1 MRRRGAMRGVREA
14 SMTWRWAV
22 LAALASVSSFPAA
35 QAPAADLEYFTGD
48 ALFAQCS
55 AKPTDADFAVR
66 QARCSAYVL
75 GVSDAQQAAQGAG
88 GAGRVCIPPTAGSP
102 QLVEAVVGYL
112 QAHADKRPLAAQ
124 DLVLEALSAQFPC
137 K

>member
-1 MRRRGAMRGVREA
+1 MA
-14 SMTWRWAV
+14 WRLAV
-22 LAALASVSSFPAA
+22 LAALVSVSSFPAA
-35 QAPAADLEYFTGD
+35 PASAADLEYFTGV
-48 ALFAQCS
+48 ALYAQCS

-66 QARCSAYVL
+66 QARCSGYVL

-88 GAGRVCIPPTAGSP
+88 GAGRVCIPATAGSP
-102 QLVEAVVGYL
+102 QLVEAVVAFLG
-112 QAHADKRPLAAQ
+112 AHPDKRPLAAQ

>member
-1 MRRRGAMRGVREA
+1 MA
-14 SMTWRWAV
+14 WRLV
-22 LAALASVSSFPAA
+22 ILAALVSASGFAS
-35 QAPAADLEYFTGD
+35 APASAGDLEYFTGES
-48 ALFAQCS
+48 LYAQCS
-55 AKPTDADFAVR
+55 AKPTDPDVAVR
-66 QARCSAYVL
+66 QARCAGYVL

-88 GAGRVCIPPTAGSP
+88 AAGRVCIPATAGSP
-102 QLVEAVVGYL
+102 QLVDAVVAFL

>member
-1 MRRRGAMRGVREA
+1 MA
-14 SMTWRWAV
+14 WRVLV
-22 LAALASVSSFPAA
+22 LAALVSVSGLSAA
-35 QAPAADLEYFTGD
+35 PAPAADLEYFTGD
-48 ALFAQCS
+48 ALYAQCS

-66 QARCSAYVL
+66 QARCSGYVL

-88 GAGRVCIPPTAGSP
+88 GAGRVCIPATAGST
-102 QLVEAVVGYL
+102 QLVDAVAAFL
-112 QAHADKRPLAAQ
+112 ESHADKRPLAAQ

>member
-1 MRRRGAMRGVREA
+1 M
-14 SMTWRWAV
+14 V
-22 LAALASVSSFPAA
+22 LAALVSVTGLAT
-35 QAPAADLEYFTGD
+35 APVAAADLEYFTGE
-48 ALFAQCS
+48 ALYAQCS
-55 AKPTDADFAVR
+55 ATPTDADFAVR
-66 QARCSAYVL
+66 QARCSGYVL

-102 QLVEAVVGYL
+102 QLVEAVVAYL